1 MKQPTCARSGRE
13 VRRDGVCVELRV
25 SSRKF
30 GDVGSSSLRNAK
42 GLTSASGPGRRLL
55 SWRDHL
61 ARRSFGQR
69 APAKS
74 ADGVPFS
81 IRYLDN
87 C

>member
-13 VRRDGVCVELRV
+13 LKRDGVCVVLRV

-42 GLTSASGPGRRLL
+42 GLTSACGPGRRLL

-61 ARRSFGQR
+61 ARRSFGKGVPAQR
-69 APAKS
+69 A
-74 ADGVPFS
+74 DGALLS
-81 IRYLDN
+81 TRHSGIE
-87 C
+87 